1 MSKRGW
7 LFGLSGLAVFLI
19 ACQAYQV
26 TSSANRTPSDN
37 AAATAIV
44 SAVPSMS
51 TNSPTL
57 APLTLTPL
65 TPVEQAVE
73 QHRSVILQQ
82 RGVVAVD
89 AGFLPEGSAA
99 IFIEMC
105 AEEAKKTLTL
115 PELSVP
121 VNVFVDPMS
130 KRASSKPC
138 GCIFNGAYYEVGEGR
153 KPDSC
158 NSCRCEPIGRFIC
171 TLVGCEIKI
180 LLRVHF
186 DVNSAEPLPDANTNP
201 AYAKIIEVLLE
212 NPDILVD
219 VQGYADKGEK
229 NPKWLSLRRAK
240 VVYDRL
246 IAAGAPR
253 ERLRGPTAL
262 GSTTPTSN
270 DKPELNRHVRFEVI
284 IRP

>member
-1 MSKRGW
+1 MNMSKRAW
-7 LFGLSGLAVFLI
+7 FVGLSALAAFLV
-19 ACQAYQV
+19 ACQAHQV
-26 TSSANRTPSDN
+26 TSSPNPGPPIN

-44 SAVPSMS
+44 PAAPASS
-51 TNSPTL
+51 TNSPPSS
-57 APLTLTPL
+57 APM
-65 TPVEQAVE
+65 TPVEQAVAE
-73 QHRSVILQQ
+73 HRTAILQQ

-89 AGFLPEGSAA
+89 VGFLPDGSAA
-99 IFIEMC
+99 MFVELC

-115 PELSVP
+115 PELAVP
-121 VNVFVDPMS
+121 VNVFVDHAS
-130 KRASSKPC
+130 TRASSKPC
-138 GCIFNGAYYEVGEGR
+138 GCIFNGAYYEVGEER

-201 AYAKIIEVLLE
+201 AYAKIIAVLLE
-212 NPDILVD
+212 NPDILLD

-262 GSTTPTSN
+262 GSTAPAAN

-284 IRP
+284 MRP